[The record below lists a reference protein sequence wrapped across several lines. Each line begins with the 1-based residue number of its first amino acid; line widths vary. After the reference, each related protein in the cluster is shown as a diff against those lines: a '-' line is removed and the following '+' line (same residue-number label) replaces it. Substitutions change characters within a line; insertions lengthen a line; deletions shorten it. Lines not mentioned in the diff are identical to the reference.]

1 MSIRYT
7 QGNLLDAT
15 ADALV
20 NTVNEVGVMGKGI
33 ALQFRDAFPES
44 AREYERAAKAGN
56 VRVGTVLLSHGGSL
70 LGPRWIIHFPTK
82 KHWRNPS
89 QLSWVR
95 DGLLDLVR
103 VIKREG
109 IRSVAIPP
117 LGCGNGGLAWDDVR
131 PEIERALADLP
142 DLDVTV
148 FEPTERYQT
157 PPKRTGLEVLTPA
170 RALVAELVRRYSVL
184 GLECSLLEVQKLA
197 WFLHRAVERRSLKDP
212 LELKF
217 AANKYGP
224 YSHRLG
230 FLLDTLDGSY
240 LHSEKR
246 LPDAQPLDVLW
257 FEESKREAVATFL
270 ASSAASEFVPALDD
284 ATALIDGFESPFG
297 LELLATVD
305 WLLSKEQVTPTVEA
319 LREGIA
325 HWPHGQGAARRK
337 LRIFDDRVLALAL
350 QRLGDRQFATT
361 I

>member
-33 ALQFRDAFPES
+33 ALQFRDTFPES
-44 AREYERAAKAGN
+44 ARAYEQAAKAGH
-56 VRVGTVLLSHGGSL
+56 VHVGTVLLSHGGSL

-95 DGLLDLVR
+95 EGLQDLVR

-109 IRSVAIPP
+109 IRSIAIPP

-131 PEIERALADLP
+131 PEIECALASLP
-142 DLDVTV
+142 DVDVTV

-157 PPKRTGLEVLTPA
+157 APKRSGVEALTVA
-170 RALVAELVRRYSVL
+170 RALIAELIRRYSVL
-184 GLECSLLEVQKLA
+184 GLECSLLEVHKLA
-197 WFLHRAVERRSLKDP
+197 WFLHRAVERRSLTDP
-212 LELKF
+212 LDLQF
-217 AANKYGP
+217 AANRYGP
-224 YSHRLG
+224 YSHRLS
-230 FLLDTLDGSY
+230 FLLNALDGSY

-257 FEESKREAVATFL
+257 FEESKRETIATFL
-270 ASSAASEFVPALDD
+270 ASSAASAFIPALDD
-284 ATALIDGFESPFG
+284 ATAVIDGFESPFG

-305 WLLSKEQVTPTVEA
+305 WLLSHEDVAPTVEG
-319 LREGIA
+319 LREGMA
-325 HWPHGQGAARRK
+325 RWPHGEAAAQRK

-350 QRLGDRQFATT
+350 ERLGDTPFASTT
-361 I
+361 